1 MTIHY
6 LDGLRKVADTRLI
19 GSLEGGGVL
28 TIGHY
33 TEYPYQ
39 ITGLNLW
46 DKVIAP
52 EDIAEF
58 SKACEKGNG
67 NVKTWAD
74 FYDLAKAENVTLVTP
89 SACRVSQEGED
100 IGS

>member
-28 TIGHY
+28 TIGHF
-33 TEYPYQ
+33 TKYPYQ

-74 FYDLAKAENVTLVTP
+74 FYDLARAENVTLVTP
-89 SACRVSQEGED
+89 SACRVSQEG
-100 IGS
+100 SQ